1 MLAKSQV
8 SNENITQTIAY
19 FFYENLLKKYVV
31 NIYLNKFAITKDNPF
46 HVIYF
51 IRKNYTMSQKVVTLG
66 EIMMRLS
73 TPGHERFV
81 QSDSFDVT
89 YGGGEANVAV
99 ALSNYGLQGVFVT
112 KVPDNALGQAAI
124 NHIRRYGVDT
134 QFIARGGKRLGIY
147 FLETGAS
154 MRASQ
159 VIYDRAGASISQV
172 DVSEFDLDKILEGAS
187 WFHTTGITP
196 ALSDQAA
203 ALTEA
208 ALKAAK
214 AKGITTSI
222 DLNYRKK
229 LWSKEK
235 AREVMT
241 RLCQYVDVCIGNE
254 EDADTTLGFKAEGT
268 DVTKGE
274 LNLDGYKSVF
284 KQMKDKF
291 GFKYIA
297 STLRESHSAS
307 DNGWSALVYDG
318 NEFYHTKQYEVR
330 IVDRVGSGDS
340 FASGFIYGLVS
351 GMPMPEAAEFG
362 VAASALKHTIPGDL
376 NHATLSEVKDLMKG
390 DGSGRVQR

>member
-1 MLAKSQV
+1 
-8 SNENITQTIAY
+8 
-19 FFYENLLKKYVV
+19 
-31 NIYLNKFAITKDNPF
+31 
-46 HVIYF
+46 
-51 IRKNYTMSQKVVTLG
+51 MSKKVVTLG

-73 TPGHERFV
+73 TPDYKRFV
-81 QSDSFDVT
+81 QADTFDIT
-89 YGGGEANVAV
+89 YGGGEANVAA
-99 ALSNYGLQGVFVT
+99 ALCNYGLHGTFVS
-112 KVPDNALGQAAI
+112 KVPDNPLGHAAI
-124 NHIRRYGVDT
+124 NHLRRYGVDT
-134 QFIARGGKRLGIY
+134 QFIARGGDRLGIY

-159 VIYDRAGASISQV
+159 VVYDRAGASIAEVELS
-172 DVSEFDLDKILEGAS
+172 DFNFDEILDGAD

-196 ALSDQAA
+196 ALSDKAA
-203 ALTEA
+203 MLTEA

-235 AREVMT
+235 AREIMS

-254 EDADTTLGFKAEGT
+254 EDAETTLGFKAAGT

-284 KQMKDKF
+284 KQMKEKF

-318 NEFYHTKQYEVR
+318 TEFYHTKEYEVR
-330 IVDRVGSGDS
+330 IIDRVGSGDS
-340 FASGFIYGLVS
+340 FASGFIYGLVTGKS
-351 GMPMPEAAEFG
+351 FKEAGEFG

-376 NHATLSEVKDLMKG
+376 NHVTVKEVNDLVKG

>member
-1 MLAKSQV
+1 
-8 SNENITQTIAY
+8 
-19 FFYENLLKKYVV
+19 
-31 NIYLNKFAITKDNPF
+31 
-46 HVIYF
+46 
-51 IRKNYTMSQKVVTLG
+51 MSKKVVTLG
-66 EIMMRLS
+66 EIMLRLS
-73 TPGHERFV
+73 TPDFKRFV

-89 YGGGEANVAV
+89 YGGGEANVAA
-99 ALSNYGLQGVFVT
+99 ALCNYGLNGTFVS
-112 KVPDNALGQAAI
+112 KVPANPIGQAAI
-124 NHIRRYGVDT
+124 NHLRRYGVDT
-134 QFIARGGKRLGIY
+134 QFVARGGKRLGIY
-147 FLETGAS
+147 FLETGAA

-159 VIYDRAGASISQV
+159 VIYDRADAAISEV
-172 DVSEFDLDKILEGAS
+172 DITEFDFDKIFEGAA

-196 ALSDQAA
+196 ALSDKAA

-254 EDADTTLGFKAEGT
+254 EDADTTLGFKSAGT

-274 LNLDGYKSVF
+274 LNLEGYKDVF
-284 KQMKDKF
+284 RQMKDKF

-318 NEFYHTKQYEVR
+318 NEFYYTKQYEVR

-340 FASGFIYGLVS
+340 FASGFIYGLVTGLKMS
-351 GMPMPEAAEFG
+351 DAAEFG

-376 NHATLSEVKDLMKG
+376 NHATLAEVQELVKG

>member
-1 MLAKSQV
+1 
-8 SNENITQTIAY
+8 
-19 FFYENLLKKYVV
+19 
-31 NIYLNKFAITKDNPF
+31 
-46 HVIYF
+46 
-51 IRKNYTMSQKVVTLG
+51 MSKKVVTLG

-73 TPGHERFV
+73 TPGFERFV

-99 ALSNYGLQGVFVT
+99 AVSNYGLNGVFVS

-134 QFIARGGKRLGIY
+134 QYIARGGKRLGIY

-159 VIYDRAGASISQV
+159 VIYDRADASIADV
-172 DVSEFDLDKILEGAS
+172 DASEFDFDKIFEGAD

-196 ALSDQAA
+196 ALSDKAA

-235 AREVMT
+235 AREVMS

-254 EDADTTLGFKAEGT
+254 EDAETTLGFKSAGT
-268 DVTKGE
+268 DITKGE
-274 LNLDGYKSVF
+274 LNLGGYKDVF
-284 KQMKDKF
+284 QQMKEKF

-340 FASGFIYGLVS
+340 FASGFIYGLVT
-351 GMPMPEAAEFG
+351 GLPMGEAAEFG
-362 VAASALKHTIPGDL
+362 VGASALKHTIPGDL
-376 NHATLSEVKDLMKG
+376 NHATLSEVQTLIKG
-390 DGSGRVQR
+390 DASGRVQR

>member
-1 MLAKSQV
+1 
-8 SNENITQTIAY
+8 
-19 FFYENLLKKYVV
+19 
-31 NIYLNKFAITKDNPF
+31 
-46 HVIYF
+46 
-51 IRKNYTMSQKVVTLG
+51 MSKKVVTLG
-66 EIMMRLS
+66 EIMLRLS
-73 TPGHERFV
+73 TPDFKRFV
-81 QSDSFDVT
+81 QADTFDVT
-89 YGGGEANVAV
+89 YGGGEANVAA
-99 ALSNYGLQGVFVT
+99 ALCNYGLQGTFVS
-112 KVPDNALGQAAI
+112 KIPDNAIGQSAI
-124 NHIRRYGVDT
+124 NHLRRYGVDT
-134 QFIARGGKRLGIY
+134 RFIARGGKRVGIY

-159 VIYDRAGASISQV
+159 VIYDRAEASISEAEIA
-172 DVSEFDLDKILEGAS
+172 DFDFDKIFDGAE

-196 ALSDQAA
+196 ALSDKAA

-214 AKGITTSI
+214 EKGITTSI

-235 AREVMT
+235 AKEVMT
-241 RLCQYVDVCIGNE
+241 KLCKYVDVCIGNE
-254 EDADTTLGFKAEGT
+254 EDAETTLGFKSKGT

-274 LNLDGYKSVF
+274 LNLDGYKDVF
-284 KQMKDKF
+284 QQMKEKF
-291 GFKYIA
+291 SFKYIA

-340 FASGFIYGLVS
+340 FASGFIYGLVT
-351 GMPMPEAAEFG
+351 GMKMKDAAEFG

-376 NHATLSEVKDLMKG
+376 NHATLSDVKGLMKG
-390 DGSGRVQR
+390 DSSGRVQR

>member
-1 MLAKSQV
+1 
-8 SNENITQTIAY
+8 
-19 FFYENLLKKYVV
+19 
-31 NIYLNKFAITKDNPF
+31 
-46 HVIYF
+46 
-51 IRKNYTMSQKVVTLG
+51 MSKTVVTLG

-73 TPGHERFV
+73 TPGFQRFE
-81 QSDSFDVT
+81 QANNFDVT
-89 YGGGEANVAV
+89 YGGGEANVA
-99 ALSNYGLQGVFVT
+99 AAICNYGLQGRFVS
-112 KVPDNALGQAAI
+112 KVPKDALGQAAI
-124 NHIRRYGVDT
+124 NHLRRYGVDT
-134 QFIARGGKRLGIY
+134 QFVARGGDRIGIY

-154 MRASQ
+154 MRASK
-159 VIYDRAGASISQV
+159 VIYDRAGAAIADV
-172 DVSEFDLDKILEGAS
+172 DASEFDWDAIFEGAS

-196 ALSDQAA
+196 ALSDKAA
-203 ALTEA
+203 ALTLA

-241 RLCQYVDVCIGNE
+241 QLCEYVDVCIGNE
-254 EDADTTLGFKAEGT
+254 EDAETSLGFKSEGT

-284 KQMKDKF
+284 QQMKAKF

-297 STLRESHSAS
+297 STLRESYSAS

-318 NEFYHTKQYEVR
+318 TEFYHTKEYQVR

-351 GMPMPEAAEFG
+351 GKTMADAAEFG
-362 VAASALKHTIPGDL
+362 VAASALKHTIHGDL
-376 NHATLSEVKDLMKG
+376 NQVTVEEVMGIVKG

>member
-1 MLAKSQV
+1 MPK
-8 SNENITQTIAY
+8 
-19 FFYENLLKKYVV
+19 
-31 NIYLNKFAITKDNPF
+31 
-46 HVIYF
+46 
-51 IRKNYTMSQKVVTLG
+51 KVVTLG

-99 ALSNYGLQGVFVT
+99 ALSNYGLNGVFVT

-134 QFIARGGKRLGIY
+134 QFIARGGARLGIY

-159 VIYDRAGASISQV
+159 VIYDRAGASVAEMDIN
-172 DVSEFDLDKILEGAS
+172 EFDFDKILEGAS

-196 ALSDQAA
+196 ALSDKAA

-241 RLCQYVDVCIGNE
+241 RLCKYVDVCIGNE
-254 EDADTTLGFKAEGT
+254 EDADTTLGFKAKGT

-274 LNLDGYKSVF
+274 LNLDGYKDVF
-284 KQMKDKF
+284 QQMKEKF

-318 NEFYHTKQYEVR
+318 SEFYHTKSYEVR

-340 FASGFIYGLVS
+340 FASGFIYGLVT
-351 GMPMPEAAEFG
+351 GMPMADAAEFG

-376 NHATLSEVKDLMKG
+376 NHATLNDVKELMKG

>member
-1 MLAKSQV
+1 MAK
-8 SNENITQTIAY
+8 
-19 FFYENLLKKYVV
+19 
-31 NIYLNKFAITKDNPF
+31 
-46 HVIYF
+46 
-51 IRKNYTMSQKVVTLG
+51 KVVTLG

-73 TPGHERFV
+73 TPDFKRFV

-89 YGGGEANVAV
+89 YGGGEANVAA
-99 ALSNYGLQGVFVT
+99 ALCNYGLHGTFVT
-112 KVPDNALGQAAI
+112 KVPNNPLGQSAI
-124 NHIRRYGVDT
+124 NHLRRYGVDT
-134 QFIARGGKRLGIY
+134 QFIARGGNRLGIY

-159 VIYDRAGASISQV
+159 VVYDRADASISDV
-172 DVSEFDLDKILEGAS
+172 DASEFDFDKIFEGAD

-196 ALSDQAA
+196 ALSDKAA

-214 AKGITTSI
+214 ARGITTSI

-254 EDADTTLGFKAEGT
+254 EDADTTLGFTSKGT

-274 LNLDGYKSVF
+274 LNLDGYKDVF
-284 KQMKDKF
+284 QQMKAKF

-318 NEFYHTKQYEVR
+318 TDFYHTKSYEVR

-340 FASGFIYGLVS
+340 FASGFIYGLVT
-351 GMPMPEAAEFG
+351 GMKMSDAAEFG
-362 VAASALKHTIPGDL
+362 VAASAIKHTIPGDL
-376 NHATLSEVKDLMKG
+376 NHATLAEVKDLVGG

>member
-1 MLAKSQV
+1 
-8 SNENITQTIAY
+8 
-19 FFYENLLKKYVV
+19 
-31 NIYLNKFAITKDNPF
+31 
-46 HVIYF
+46 
-51 IRKNYTMSQKVVTLG
+51 MSIKVVTLG

-73 TPGHERFV
+73 TPGFERFV

-99 ALSNYGLQGVFVT
+99 ALSNYGLDTVFVT

-134 QFIARGGKRLGIY
+134 QFIARGGNRLGIY

-159 VIYDRAGASISQV
+159 VIYDRAGASISEA
-172 DVSEFDLDKILEGAS
+172 DISDFNFDKILEGVS

-196 ALSDQAA
+196 ALSDKAA
-203 ALTEA
+203 TLTEA
-208 ALKAAK
+208 VLKAAK
-214 AKGITTSI
+214 SKGITTSI

-254 EDADTTLGFKAEGT
+254 EDADTTLGFKAAGT

-274 LNLDGYKSVF
+274 LDLEGYKSVF
-284 KQMKDKF
+284 IQMKEKF

-318 NEFYHTKQYEVR
+318 DEFHHTKQYEVR
-330 IVDRVGSGDS
+330 IIDRVGSGDS

-351 GMPMPEAAEFG
+351 GMPMNEAAEFG

-376 NHATLSEVKDLMKG
+376 NHATIAEVKELMKG

>member
-1 MLAKSQV
+1 MS
-8 SNENITQTIAY
+8 
-19 FFYENLLKKYVV
+19 KK
-31 NIYLNKFAITKDNPF
+31 I
-46 HVIYF
+46 
-51 IRKNYTMSQKVVTLG
+51 VTLG
-66 EIMMRLS
+66 EIMLRLS
-73 TPGHERFV
+73 TPDFKRFV
-81 QSDSFDVT
+81 QADSFDVT
-89 YGGGEANVAV
+89 YGGGEANVAA
-99 ALSNYGLQGVFVT
+99 ALCNYGLNGTFVT
-112 KVPDNALGQAAI
+112 KVPNNPIGQSAI
-124 NHIRRYGVDT
+124 NHLRRYGVDT
-134 QFIARGGKRLGIY
+134 QYIARGGDRLGIY

-159 VIYDRAGASISQV
+159 VVYDRAGASIADV
-172 DVSEFDLDKILEGAS
+172 DISEFDFDKILEGAS

-196 ALSDQAA
+196 ALSDKAA

-222 DLNYRKK
+222 DLNFRKK
-229 LWSKEK
+229 LWTKEK
-235 AREVMT
+235 ARVIMT
-241 RLCQYVDVCIGNE
+241 RLCEHVDVCIGNE
-254 EDADTTLGFKAEGT
+254 EDADLCLGFKAAHT

-274 LNLDGYKSVF
+274 LNLEGFKDVF
-284 KQMKDKF
+284 KQMKDRF

-297 STLRESHSAS
+297 SSLRESHSAS

-318 NEFYHTKQYEVR
+318 KEFYHTKKYEVR

-340 FASGFIYGLVS
+340 FASGFIYGLVT

-376 NHATLSEVKDLMKG
+376 NHATLSDVKDLMKG

>member
-1 MLAKSQV
+1 MS
-8 SNENITQTIAY
+8 
-19 FFYENLLKKYVV
+19 KK
-31 NIYLNKFAITKDNPF
+31 II
-46 HVIYF
+46 
-51 IRKNYTMSQKVVTLG
+51 TLG
-66 EIMMRLS
+66 EIMLRLS
-73 TPGHERFV
+73 TPDYKRFV
-81 QSDSFDVT
+81 QADNFDVT

-99 ALSNYGLQGVFVT
+99 ALCNYGLQGVFVS
-112 KVPDNALGQAAI
+112 KVPDNAIGQAAI
-124 NHIRRYGVDT
+124 NHLRRFGVST
-134 QFIARGGKRLGIY
+134 QFMARGGKRLGIY

-159 VIYDRAGASISQV
+159 VIYDRADAAISEA
-172 DVSEFDLDKILEGAS
+172 DISDFDFDKIFDGAS

-196 ALSDQAA
+196 ALSDKAS

-235 AREVMT
+235 AKEVMT

-254 EDADTTLGFKAEGT
+254 EDAETTLGFKSKGT

-274 LNLDGYKSVF
+274 LNLDGYKDVF
-284 KQMKDKF
+284 QQMKEKF

-297 STLRESHSAS
+297 STLRESYSAS

-318 NEFYHTKQYEVR
+318 KEFYHTKEYQVR

-351 GMPMPEAAEFG
+351 EMELKDAAEFG

-376 NHATLSEVKDLMKG
+376 NHATLNEVKGLMKG
-390 DGSGRVQR
+390 DASGRVQR

>member
-1 MLAKSQV
+1 
-8 SNENITQTIAY
+8 
-19 FFYENLLKKYVV
+19 
-31 NIYLNKFAITKDNPF
+31 
-46 HVIYF
+46 
-51 IRKNYTMSQKVVTLG
+51 MSKKVVTLG
-66 EIMMRLS
+66 EIMLRLS
-73 TPGHERFV
+73 TPDYKRFV

-89 YGGGEANVAV
+89 YGGGEANVAA
-99 ALSNYGLQGVFVT
+99 ALCNYGLNGTFVT
-112 KVPDNALGQAAI
+112 KVPNNPIGQSAI
-124 NHIRRYGVDT
+124 NHLRRYGVDT
-134 QFIARGGKRLGIY
+134 QFIVRGGDRLGIY
-147 FLETGAS
+147 FLESGAS

-159 VIYDRAGASISQV
+159 VLYDRAGASIAEV
-172 DVSEFDLDKILEGAS
+172 ELDEFDFDKILEGAD

-196 ALSDQAA
+196 ALSDKAA
-203 ALTEA
+203 AVAEA
-208 ALKAAK
+208 ALRTAK

-241 RLCQYVDVCIGNE
+241 KLCKWVDVCIGNE

-274 LNLDGYKSVF
+274 LNLEGYKSVF
-284 KQMKDKF
+284 KQMNEKF
-291 GFKYIA
+291 GFTYIA

-318 NEFYHTKQYEVR
+318 NDFYHTKNYEVR

-340 FASGFIYGLVS
+340 FASGFIFGLVT
-351 GMPMPEAAEFG
+351 GMSLSESAEFG

-376 NHATLSEVKDLMKG
+376 NHATLKEVKELMKG